1 MRTDTAA
8 AEQWLEA
15 SGRGRVTARRAL
27 AGGDTCAAWEL
38 LLASGER
45 LFLKAR
51 AGAPAQMFAAEAC
64 GLCELARSRSVRVPA
79 VIHAAPGFLLLE
91 YIDPGSA
98 DASFWP
104 ALGRALA
111 RLHDAPAPSFGFL
124 MDNWCGATPQ
134 PNPRVQ
140 DGHAF
145 FAEHRLLY
153 QARRAFAAGL
163 LAAPDLGM
171 VERLAARLRE
181 LVPAQS
187 PALLHGD
194 LWHGNVF
201 ASAAREPVLID
212 PAAHWGWPEADI
224 AMTRLFGGFAADFYA
239 AYREARPLAPGWEQR
254 LPLYNLYHLLN
265 HLNLFGRAWLGRV
278 REVLERYA

>member
-1 MRTDTAA
+1 
-8 AEQWLEA
+8 
-15 SGRGRVTARRAL
+15 
-27 AGGDTCAAWEL
+27 
-38 LLASGER
+38 
-45 LFLKAR
+45 
-51 AGAPAQMFAAEAC
+51 
-64 GLCELARSRSVRVPA
+64 
-79 VIHAAPGFLLLE
+79 
-91 YIDPGSA
+91 
-98 DASFWP
+98 
-104 ALGRALA
+104 
-111 RLHDAPAPSFGFL
+111 
-124 MDNWCGATPQ
+124 
-134 PNPRVQ
+134 
-140 DGHAF
+140 
-145 FAEHRLLY
+145 
-153 QARRAFAAGL
+153 
-163 LAAPDLGM
+163 M

-224 AMTRLFGGFAADFYA
+224 AMTRLFGGFAAEFYA

-278 REVLERYA
+278 REVLECYA